1 VIDFRGSGS
10 DGDGQHGAGSDQK
23 VMVLDADVVVVGGGI
38 AGLVAAFDCARVGLR
53 VVLLEQHDKL
63 GGCIGRVELD
73 GLTLDTGAESFA
85 VRGDTVANLLV
96 SLGMSDEMAVPN
108 PVGAWLAFR
117 GDGDVLDAAPAPAT
131 GVLGI
136 PANPLAAEVV
146 RILGWRGAWR
156 AYLDRVRP
164 VLRIGV
170 AHSLG
175 ELVRTRMGRAV
186 LDRLVTPVA
195 LGVYSTDPADL
206 EVSTVAPGL
215 NQAMTRAGSL
225 SGGVA
230 QLVAARKPG
239 SAVRGITGGM
249 HRLVDRLHAELLR
262 FGVEVRVGAMV
273 ESVAVVKGPG
283 AEVTGRGSGSHAA
296 GRAEVTGCG
305 SGSHAAGSITER
317 DPVASVADTG
327 WCLTATVDAMQ
338 LQVTAASLVLA
349 TPADVTARL
358 LAPLAV
364 GSVAGVVVPGVGAV
378 DAPKER
384 VGGETEFP
392 AGAGAVDAPLPSS
405 GVVPAVG
412 LSGIAP
418 AVDARVAAVVD
429 ALAGWPAAVTVD
441 VVTLVLDAPALD
453 DAPRGTGVL
462 VAPGTPGVAAK
473 ALTHSTA
480 KWPWLA
486 AAAAGR
492 HVVRLS
498 YGSAGVE
505 SPLADLGLEHIGVLA
520 CADTAALLNTPIE
533 PGMLRAVHHTQWC
546 GAVQP
551 TVIGQRERVAAVEAA
566 CGDGSLVLTG
576 GWLAGTGLAAVISH
590 AHASVRGIRARA
602 ASAGLL

>member
-1 VIDFRGSGS
+1 
-10 DGDGQHGAGSDQK
+10 
-23 VMVLDADVVVVGGGI
+23 MVLDADVVVVGGGI
-38 AGLVAAFDCARVGLR
+38 AGLVAAFDCAKVGLR

-73 GLTLDTGAESFA
+73 GLSLDTGAESFA
-85 VRGDTVANLLV
+85 VRGDTVANLLA

-117 GDGDVLDAAPAPAT
+117 GDGGVLDTAPAPAT

-206 EVSTVAPGL
+206 EVNTVVPGL

-262 FGVEVRVGAMV
+262 FGVEVRVGATV

-283 AEVTGRGSGSHAA
+283 AGVAGRGSGSHAA

-305 SGSHAAGSITER
+305 SESHAAGRIAER

-327 WCLTATVDAMQ
+327 WRLTATVDATQ
-338 LQVTAASLVLA
+338 LRVTAASLVLA

-364 GSVAGVVVPGVGAV
+364 GPVAEAVIPGAGAVGAPTSISPLV
-378 DAPKER
+378 LGTSP
-384 VGGETEFP
+384 G
-392 AGAGAVDAPLPSS
+392 AGAGAVGAPLPSS
-405 GVVPAVG
+405 GAVPAVG

-418 AVDARVAAVVD
+418 PVDARVAAIVA

-441 VVTLVLDAPALD
+441 VVTLVLDARALD

-505 SPLADLGLEHIGVLA
+505 SPLADLGLEHVGVRA

-546 GAVQP
+546 DAVQP
-551 TVIGQRERVAAVEAA
+551 TVIGQCERVAAVEAA

-602 ASAGLL
+602 ASGGD